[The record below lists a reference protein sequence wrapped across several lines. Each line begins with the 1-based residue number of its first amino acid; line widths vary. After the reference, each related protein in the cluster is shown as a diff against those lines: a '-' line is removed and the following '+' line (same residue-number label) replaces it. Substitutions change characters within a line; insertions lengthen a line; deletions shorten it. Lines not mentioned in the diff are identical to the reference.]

1 MNTLSAIDDVF
12 ADIVSSHVQ
21 LKSIQKHSFDEVD
34 MDKVTLEEYP
44 LLYAQVTSSTVDTGF
59 VEFDYE
65 LVVADLVMERQHD
78 TIQDVLNETHMI
90 MQDVLAHLINSVH
103 SLSDSNEEWVTVT
116 PFTCSPFFA
125 RFSNM
130 LTGWST
136 TVTIRTPQ
144 NSNLCDVPQD

>member
-78 TIQDVLNETHMI
+78 TIQDVLNETHM
-90 MQDVLAHLINSVH
+90 LSLIH
-103 SLSDSNEEWVTVT
+103 
-116 PFTCSPFFA
+116 
-125 RFSNM
+125 
-130 LTGWST
+130 
-136 TVTIRTPQ
+136 I
-144 NSNLCDVPQD
+144 